1 MITLDSEPNKSKY
14 RCHWTSP
21 VAIDA
26 LEHNSVYYGCQVVFK
41 TTNAGQSWKVIS
53 PDLSH
58 QDPSKIVSSGGI
70 VGDNL
75 GQFAPEV
82 VFAITPSPVSEGLVW
97 AGTNDGK
104 LWYTKDGGASGNWTD
119 VSKNI
124 TGMPEFGTISK
135 IDASTFDAGSAYI
148 AVDAHLMDDM
158 KPYIFKTTDF
168 GATWKKVTGD
178 LPSGHTL
185 DYVKAVTENPNKKGM
200 LFAGTGHGFFYSMD
214 DGAHWSQFR
223 DGLPPSPVTW
233 IVVEPRYHDVV
244 VSTYGR
250 GLYILPDITI
260 LEQTGR
266 PAAPPTTQL
275 FAPRPGIRQARNG
288 TAEFLLSL
296 AAAPSSPIAMQVLDS
311 TGKVA
316 RSQTVQGRAGLN
328 KITWDLRYDRRRWSR
343 CARRRRRIRT
353 SGKKRVPDGNAPI
366 THWGVGGG
374 TAIPIA
380 APDKYTVKF
389 TVDGK
394 DFTQPFT
401 VIKDPAIAS
410 SDADLVESTK
420 MQVQIRD
427 DITATSEMVNHME
440 VTRRQIEDLLKA
452 NRGKDELEK
461 PLNDLNQKILNVE
474 LALVTKSDMLSDDKY
489 FPEAYAVYM
498 NLLWLG
504 GAVGTGAS
512 DEAGGAEWKPR
523 DAAYEILA
531 NIEKQMND
539 AKAGFASI
547 NEKEIP
553 AFNKAMAGKLPEIKG
568 GR

>member
-1 MITLDSEPNKSKY
+1 M
-14 RCHWTSP
+14 
-21 VAIDA
+21 
-26 LEHNSVYYGCQVVFK
+26 
-41 TTNAGQSWKVIS
+41 
-53 PDLSH
+53 
-58 QDPSKIVSSGGI
+58 
-70 VGDNL
+70 
-75 GQFAPEV
+75 
-82 VFAITPSPVSEGLVW
+82 FAITPSPVSEGLVW

-135 IDASTFDAGSAYI
+135 IDASTFDAGTAYI

-200 LFAGTGHGFFYSMD
+200 LFAGTGHAFFYSMD

-266 PAAPPTTQL
+266 ATAPPTTQL

-296 AAAPSSPIAMQVLDS
+296 ASAPSSPIAMQVLDS

-316 RSQTVQGRAGLN
+316 RSQTVPGRAGLN
-328 KITWDLRYDRRRWSR
+328 KITWDLRYDPPTLV
-343 CARRRRRIRT
+343 ALRT
-353 SGKKRVPDGNAPI
+353 TPPQNPHIWEETRFRTAETRPI

-380 APDKYTVKF
+380 APGKYTVKF

-427 DITATSEMVNHME
+427 DITATSEMVNTME
-440 VTRRQIEDLLKA
+440 VTRRQIEDLLKT

-504 GAVGTGAS
+504 GARRHGR
-512 DEAGGAEWKPR
+512 ER
-523 DAAYEILA
+523 R
-531 NIEKQMND
+531 
-539 AKAGFASI
+539 
-547 NEKEIP
+547 
-553 AFNKAMAGKLPEIKG
+553 G
-568 GR
+568 GRRGVETARRRLRDPREHRKADERREGRVREHQRERDPGLQQGDGREAAGDQGRTLINFELRSQNCELRRARGRSAVPSSGFQVLS